1 MRNKPIIEK
10 EKELLNP
17 QEDNLDRLINKITFL
32 QNLLQDNNYLNPK
45 FAAAPFFY
53 QEELKNSFMPEQ
65 GRSSEEVL
73 TGLTEMFEGSIRP
86 QSPYALFNMVPSPL
100 IDTVAATTMTQL
112 YNSNSLMDAFGGKT
126 ILFEQRIARA
136 IGRLVGWEQSQGI
149 SCNGGKLT
157 LFYAIKSAISKISP
171 ESRREGI
178 PNDLVVLTNEGAHYC
193 VEHVCSLLG
202 LGANQCIRI
211 RTKEDWCM
219 DIKHLSQVVQGQ
231 LAAGKRIAAV
241 VCCGGTTINFACDD
255 TKEVYQC
262 VDDIFKQT
270 NQSYFPYFHLDSVI
284 GWLWFNFMD
293 LSETEWEKRIENP
306 EIRFKI
312 KCVVEKMKG
321 VTQFDSF
328 GVDMHKNGL
337 CPYATSFFI
346 SKTEECFNYLNEGT
360 YTYSDNDYEFGNF
373 RAYRYTIENS
383 RPATGIAAA
392 WVAMNRLG
400 KRGFQEYLIRV
411 YTISLMFSNELQ
423 KLEDVSVIN
432 TTSLGWEI
440 VFTVSFKRIATDL
453 PHYDINEV
461 AKAFIQYC
469 WNENNKGKEM
479 PLISIVP
486 EFKVDPTDVDQI
498 AFLLYPM
505 SLFAEGKVGEI
516 IEKLADCINE
526 FERKVIFEEILISQC
541 ILEKPIR

>member
-1 MRNKPIIEK
+1 MKNKPIIEK
-10 EKELLNP
+10 DKDLLHPHEN
-17 QEDNLDRLINKITFL
+17 NLDILINKTIFI
-32 QNLLQDNNYLNPK
+32 QKQLQDNNHLNPK
-45 FAAAPFFY
+45 FISPPFLY
-53 QEELKNSFMPEQ
+53 KEDLKKSFMPEKEKT
-65 GRSSEEVL
+65 SDEVL
-73 TGLTEMFEGSIRP
+73 TSLTEMFEGSIRP

-100 IDTVAATTMTQL
+100 LDTVAATTMTQL
-112 YNSNSLMDAFGGKT
+112 YNLNSLMDAFGGKT
-126 ILFEQRIARA
+126 ILFEQRISRS
-136 IGRLVGWEQSQGI
+136 IGRLVGWEQSYGI

-211 RTKEDWCM
+211 RTKEDWRM
-219 DIKHLSQVVQGQ
+219 DISHLRQVVEEQ
-231 LAAGKRIAAV
+231 LAAGKRIAAI

-270 NQSYFPYFHLDSVI
+270 KQSYFPYFHLDSVI
-284 GWLWFNFMD
+284 GWLWFNFME
-293 LSETEWEKRIENP
+293 LSETEWEQCVKNP
-306 EIRFKI
+306 AIRLKI
-312 KCVVEKMKG
+312 KRAVEKMKW

-337 CPYATSFFI
+337 CPYSTSFFI

-360 YTYSDNDYEFGNF
+360 YTYSENDYTFGNF

-400 KRGFQEYLIRV
+400 KRGFQEYLIRLQ
-411 YTISLMFSNELQ
+411 TLSLMFASELQ
-423 KLEDVSVIN
+423 NLKGVSVIN
-432 TTSLGWEI
+432 DASLGWEI
-440 VFTVSFKRIATDL
+440 VFTISFEQIAMRFPYYND
-453 PHYDINEV
+453 NEV

-469 WNENNKGKEM
+469 WNENNKGLEI

-486 EFKVDPTDVDQI
+486 EFKVTPNATEKI

-505 SLFAEGKVGEI
+505 SLFSEEKVGEI
-516 IEKLADCINE
+516 IRKLADCIYE
-526 FERKVIFEEILISQC
+526 FERKVIFEEILINEC
-541 ILEKPIR
+541 VLEKPIR